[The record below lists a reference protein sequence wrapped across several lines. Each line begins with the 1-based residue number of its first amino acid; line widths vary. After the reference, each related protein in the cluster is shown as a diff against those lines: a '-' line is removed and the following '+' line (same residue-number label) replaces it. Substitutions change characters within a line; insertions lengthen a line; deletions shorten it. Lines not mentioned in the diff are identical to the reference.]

1 MDIER
6 PDGGAVFQHVGQ
18 EAGRYRDSDHFGDF
32 REGGDGGVRLEAE
45 NFVGFGV
52 DGINLAL
59 IAELEEI
66 GDELARRVTPA
77 GTFRRGDSGGA
88 DYGYGLGVE
97 RLGEVGA
104 EGGYGLNESLSL

>member
-18 EAGRYRDSDHFGDF
+18 EAGRYRDSDHLRHF

-45 NFVGFGV
+45 NFVGLGV
-52 DGINLAL
+52 YGIYIAL
-59 IAELEEI
+59 IPKLKEI

-88 DYGYGLGVE
+88 DYGYGLWVE
-97 RLGEVGA
+97 RLGEIGA